1 MKKELTVKTL
11 GPILR
16 FIGCRQW
23 FEAVSSKGRIY
34 GPKDPG
40 KMPEVKATPSLDF
53 LLILG
58 IFNWP
63 SSGG

>member
-1 MKKELTVKTL
+1 VLTIKT
-11 GPILR
+11 PSIKVR
-16 FIGCRQW
+16 FIGCKHW

-34 GPKDPG
+34 GLKDPG

-58 IFNWP
+58 IFDRLF
-63 SSGG
+63 